1 MKTPNLIFAPPHIII
16 QTKHVDGSYLTHK
29 LPLSIA
35 NFYPLFPHIVLK
47 KILEG
52 PLDSKEINPRCSLE
66 GLMLKL
72 KLQYLAT

>member
-52 PLDSKEINPRCSLE
+52 PLDSKEIKPVNPKRN
-66 GLMLKL
+66 
-72 KLQYLAT
+72 QP